1 MKILF
6 IIDPIEKLIPYKDT
20 TVMMMQD
27 TCRRG
32 WNTYIATLN
41 DLLIDNGQ
49 AYAYATELTTA
60 QNQALWYQ
68 LKENKK
74 SNTTDFD
81 FILMRKEPPFDME
94 FVYSTYIL
102 DIAEK
107 NGTPVI
113 NSPAA
118 LRNYNEKCHITHFP
132 EFTPL
137 TLITKK
143 KEELLE
149 FINKHENTII
159 KPLDGMGGASIFRV
173 KKGDPNTNVILETI
187 TNYFTN
193 YVMAQIF
200 NPEIKN
206 GDKRILIVNGKP
218 LDYVLARI
226 PAKNDF
232 RGNIAAGAT
241 TKVQPISPRNKEIAD
256 TVGKHLKK
264 HNVLFA
270 GIDLIGDTMT
280 EINITCP
287 TCAREIFND
296 KGVDATKLLFDALEN
311 KE

>member
-6 IIDPIEKLIPYKDT
+6 IIDPIENLIAYKDT
-20 TVMMMQD
+20 TVMMMQE
-27 TCRRG
+27 TSRRG
-32 WNTYIATLN
+32 WETYISTLDEMLIHDGNAYTYSTPVTPNN
-41 DLLIDNGQ
+41 DPKNWYELGK
-49 AYAYATELTTA
+49 TEKFSST
-60 QNQALWYQ
+60 
-68 LKENKK
+68 E
-74 SNTTDFD
+74 FD
-81 FILMRKEPPFDME
+81 IIMMRKEPPFDME
-94 FVYSTYIL
+94 FVYATYIL

-107 NGTPVI
+107 NGSKVV

-143 KEELLE
+143 KEELLQ
-149 FINKHENTII
+149 FIDKHENTII
-159 KPLDGMGGASIFRV
+159 KPLDGMGGASIFRIQ
-173 KKGDPNTNVILETI
+173 KGDANTNVILETI

-200 NPEIKN
+200 NPEIKK
-206 GDKRILIVNGKP
+206 GDKRILIVDGKP
-218 LDYVLARI
+218 LDYVLARV

-241 TKVQPISPRNKEIAD
+241 SVVQNISPRNKEIANA
-256 TVGKHLKK
+256 VGQHLKK
-264 HNVLFA
+264 NNILFA

-287 TCAREIFND
+287 TCAREIFIE
-296 KGVDATKLLFDALEN
+296 KGIDATKLLFDSLER
-311 KE
+311 